1 MVLPGTVTIRPE
13 VLSELT
19 YDIIESSEV
28 PHGLNKIILIN
39 GHRIVNVVWIADL
52 RTESSEQ
59 AWLHRQDF

>member
-19 YDIIESSEV
+19 YDIIESLNA
-28 PHGLNKIILIN
+28 HGLNKIILIN
-39 GHRIVNVVWIADL
+39 GHRIVNVVGDAGL